1 MATTTKKSTTT
12 KSSTKTNKL
21 TPFEQEQIEVLK
33 RINEYK
39 VTAEANVVSI
49 LYKEPDLLRETN
61 LVLEE
66 FSNNVW
72 RVFFT
77 IANDLIL
84 VEKKNSLDQ
93 ITVNLYLEKH
103 KKLLAKVE
111 EYGGYAMI
119 ESAMTYVRTE
129 NMDGYLKELR
139 KYNALCRLVK
149 LGFPVST
156 ERLSDFNDMTAE
168 EIYDEYNAYLNDT
181 FVNIDQDV
189 KSYDIS
195 DGIDEL
201 IEKLDQGLAV
211 GLPYNNMPLLTK
223 ETGGQYLGSITL
235 VGGLSN
241 VGKSTFART
250 SILPSIIKEQEPIV
264 IMLNEDGREKWQRE
278 LLVYVSNAV
287 LGFDLQKH
295 VVRDGKYSPEVKQ
308 ALKNAAQ
315 WIKEQTK
322 NHIITIVPFQK
333 YQTEKAIKVIR
344 KFSSMGVKYFLL
356 DTYKMDAGKVTDNS
370 WLEMQQNM
378 VAINDVIKPE
388 ANNLH
393 IMITFQLAKGSVKQ
407 RYYTQDNIGVSKN
420 IIDPASTC
428 IMIRDLYDDEKTGE
442 SRELH
447 VYKLEGKN
455 GKTKIPVKLEKDKRY
470 QILFIIK
477 NREGSANQYQIVVE
491 HDMSRNIMKEI
502 GICNVPIDF

>member
-1 MATTTKKSTTT
+1 MATAKKSTTT
-12 KSSTKTNKL
+12 KTKKL
-21 TPFEQEQIEVLK
+21 SPFEQETIEVLK
-33 RINEYK
+33 QINEYK
-39 VTAEANVVSI
+39 LAAEANVVSI
-49 LYKEPDLLRETN
+49 IYKEPDLLRETN
-61 LVLEE
+61 LTLDE
-66 FSNNVW
+66 FSNNAW

-77 IANDLIL
+77 IANDLIT
-84 VEKKNSLDQ
+84 VEKKNTLDI
-93 ITVNLYLEKH
+93 ITFNLYLEKH
-103 KKLLAKVE
+103 KKLAAKVE
-111 EYGGYAMI
+111 EYGGYDSI
-119 ESAMTYVRTE
+119 ESATAYIKTE
-129 NMDGYLKELR
+129 NFDGYVHDLR
-139 KYNALCRLVK
+139 KFNALVRLAK
-149 LGFPVST
+149 LGFPIPK

-168 EIYDEYNAYLNDT
+168 EIYDEYTAYLNDT
-181 FVNIDQDV
+181 FVNVDQDV

-195 DGIDEL
+195 YGIDEL
-201 IEKLDQGLAV
+201 IEELDEGLAI
-211 GLPYNNMPLLTK
+211 GLPYYNMPILTK
-223 ETGGQYLGSITL
+223 ETGGQYFGSITL

-264 IMLNEDGREKWQRE
+264 IMLNEDGIKKWQRE
-278 LLVYVSNAV
+278 LLVFVVNNII
-287 LGFDLQKH
+287 GFDLQKH

-308 ALKNAAQ
+308 SLKNAAE
-315 WIKEQTK
+315 WIKNQTQ
-322 NHIITIVPFQK
+322 NHIITVVPFKK
-333 YQTEKAIKVIR
+333 YQTEKAIKTIL

-356 DTYKMDAGKVTDNS
+356 DTYKMDAGKVSDNS

-388 ANNLH
+388 AKNLH

-428 IMIRDLYDDEKTGE
+428 IMIRDLYDDEKSGE
-442 SRELH
+442 NRELH

-470 QILFIIK
+470 QILFIVK
-477 NREGSANQYQIVVE
+477 NREGSANQFQIVVE

-502 GICNVPIDF
+502 GIVNVPIDF